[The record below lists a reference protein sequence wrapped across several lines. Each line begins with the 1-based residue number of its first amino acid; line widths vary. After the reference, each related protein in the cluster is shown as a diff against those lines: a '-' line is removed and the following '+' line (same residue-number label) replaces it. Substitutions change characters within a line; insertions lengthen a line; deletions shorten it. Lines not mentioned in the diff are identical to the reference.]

1 MPALSPAARARY
13 RAEMAAA
20 KTAADPALRWTHL
33 ERAHIL
39 SQPDPWLHT
48 GNHVAMFALAVRQR
62 DRREAVGQLVRILV
76 AAPGSLSGR
85 YPEGNTGRANVGLRR
100 PMPIPADLAEL
111 LRPAG

>member
-62 DRREAVGQLVRILV
+62 DRREAVGQLVRVLV